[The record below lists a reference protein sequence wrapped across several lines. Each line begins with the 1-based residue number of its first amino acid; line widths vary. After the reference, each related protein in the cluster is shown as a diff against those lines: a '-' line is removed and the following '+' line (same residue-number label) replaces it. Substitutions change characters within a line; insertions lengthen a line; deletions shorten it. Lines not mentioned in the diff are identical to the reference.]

1 MLIQKKGLSKN
12 FIKCMAMFTMFL
24 NHFAHIFLTEGTV
37 LYTIFVDIGYFTAI
51 TMCYFLVEGYRYTHS
66 KKKYALR
73 LLIFGIITQ
82 IPYLYAFHYLQF
94 NMMFTLLF
102 CLCFLWV
109 DDTKLNIYVKNLI
122 KVLLVIVC
130 YFSDWSVFALF
141 FTWLF
146 YKSYGIKS
154 EIKKSYIICI
164 VIYLINNYVAFIDIY
179 SPIKALS
186 MSVGAT
192 LGLVVSAIII
202 IYFYD
207 SEQSY
212 KNRKIMKYLF
222 YWFYP
227 VHIILLL
234 LIKSVIAV

>member
-1 MLIQKKGLSKN
+1 M
-12 FIKCMAMFTMFL
+12 
-24 NHFAHIFLTEGTV
+24 
-37 LYTIFVDIGYFTAI
+37 
-51 TMCYFLVEGYRYTHS
+51 
-66 KKKYALR
+66 
-73 LLIFGIITQ
+73 
-82 IPYLYAFHYLQF
+82 
-94 NMMFTLLF
+94 
-102 CLCFLWV
+102 
-109 DDTKLNIYVKNLI
+109 
-122 KVLLVIVC
+122 
-130 YFSDWSVFALF
+130 
-141 FTWLF
+141 
-146 YKSYGIKS
+146 
-154 EIKKSYIICI
+154 
-164 VIYLINNYVAFIDIY
+164 IYLINNYVAFIDIY

>member
-1 MLIQKKGLSKN
+1 
-12 FIKCMAMFTMFL
+12 
-24 NHFAHIFLTEGTV
+24 
-37 LYTIFVDIGYFTAI
+37 
-51 TMCYFLVEGYRYTHS
+51 
-66 KKKYALR
+66 
-73 LLIFGIITQ
+73 
-82 IPYLYAFHYLQF
+82 
-94 NMMFTLLF
+94 
-102 CLCFLWV
+102 
-109 DDTKLNIYVKNLI
+109 
-122 KVLLVIVC
+122 
-130 YFSDWSVFALF
+130 
-141 FTWLF
+141 
-146 YKSYGIKS
+146 
-154 EIKKSYIICI
+154 
-164 VIYLINNYVAFIDIY
+164 
-179 SPIKALS
+179 